1 LNGECGVE
9 RRRAFENL
17 ERSAS
22 GHVMKK
28 RRERFDAQLAEI
40 QRELLTIGVGVAAR
54 PANLGR
60 SRERGGDR
68 DRTAK
73 RMTVTSSGLMATAY
87 QLAGY
92 AVATLAL
99 GRSIPGKIVLKE
111 DAEYDLGRCSEGDL
125 DTIWAVG
132 NLAAER
138 RDIDGTPA
146 APGPTVVIVKM
157 ESDIVGPMHGEQ
169 GMPDGAMDPDLRAK
183 ALLDE
188 NWDDIVHVA
197 RLLIDR
203 GALSRDDIEAE
214 VFEPG
219 DLAPPP
225 EWPARRSNGS
235 TGL

>member
-1 LNGECGVE
+1 
-9 RRRAFENL
+9 
-17 ERSAS
+17 
-22 GHVMKK
+22 MKK

-40 QRELLTIGVGVAAR
+40 QKELLTIGAGIAAR
-54 PANLGR
+54 PANLVR

-132 NLAAER
+132 NLAAEQR
-138 RDIDGTPA
+138 NNDGVPGAPA
-146 APGPTVVIVKM
+146 PTVVIVKM
-157 ESDIVGPMHGEQ
+157 ESDIVGPTHGHQ
-169 GMPDGAMDPDLRAK
+169 GGTADGDADLRAK
-183 ALLDE
+183 ALLEE
-188 NWDDIVHVA
+188 NWDDIVHIA

-203 GALSRDDIEAE
+203 GSLSRDDIEAE
-214 VFEPG
+214 VFEP
-219 DLAPPP
+219 DEVNQAP
-225 EWPARRSNGS
+225 
-235 TGL
+235 

>member
-1 LNGECGVE
+1 
-9 RRRAFENL
+9 
-17 ERSAS
+17 
-22 GHVMKK
+22 MKK

-40 QRELLTIGVGVAAR
+40 QKELLTIGAGLAAR
-54 PANLGR
+54 PANLVR
-60 SRERGGDR
+60 NRERGGDR

-132 NLAAER
+132 NLAAEH
-138 RDIDGTPA
+138 RDNDGVPGAPA
-146 APGPTVVIVKM
+146 PTVVIVKM
-157 ESDIVGPMHGEQ
+157 ESDIVGPINGHQ
-169 GMPDGAMDPDLRAK
+169 GGAADGDADLRAK
-183 ALLDE
+183 ALLEE

-203 GALSRDDIEAE
+203 GSLSRDDIEAE
-214 VFEPG
+214 VFEP
-219 DLAPPP
+219 DEVNRAP
-225 EWPARRSNGS
+225 
-235 TGL
+235 

>member
-1 LNGECGVE
+1 
-9 RRRAFENL
+9 
-17 ERSAS
+17 
-22 GHVMKK
+22 MKK

-40 QRELLTIGVGVAAR
+40 QKELLTIGGGGMAAR
-54 PANLGR
+54 PPNLVR

-99 GRSIPGKIVLKE
+99 GRNIPGKIVLKE

-125 DTIWAVG
+125 DTIWTVG
-132 NLAAER
+132 NLAAEQ
-138 RDIDGTPA
+138 RDNNGVPGAPA
-146 APGPTVVIVKM
+146 PTVVIVKM
-157 ESDIVGPMHGEQ
+157 ESDIVGPMHGER
-169 GMPDGAMDPDLRAK
+169 GSTADAEPDQRAK

-203 GALSRDDIEAE
+203 GSLSRDDIEAE
-214 VFEPG
+214 VFEP
-219 DLAPPP
+219 DEVAQAP
-225 EWPARRSNGS
+225 
-235 TGL
+235 

>member
-1 LNGECGVE
+1 
-9 RRRAFENL
+9 
-17 ERSAS
+17 
-22 GHVMKK
+22 MKK
-28 RRERFDAQLAEI
+28 HRERFDAQLAEI
-40 QRELLTIGVGVAAR
+40 QKELLTIGAGGQAR
-54 PANLGR
+54 PANLVR
-60 SRERGGDR
+60 SKERGVDR

-99 GRSIPGKIVLKE
+99 GRSMPEEIVLE
-111 DAEYDLGRCSEGDL
+111 ENAEYDLGRCSEADL

-138 RDIDGTPA
+138 RDNDGTPG

-157 ESDIVGPMHGEQ
+157 ESDIAGAMYDKRNTAPE
-169 GMPDGAMDPDLRAK
+169 AMDPEQGAT
-183 ALLDE
+183 AVLDE

-203 GALSRDDIEAE
+203 GTLSRDDVEAE
-214 VFEPG
+214 VFEP
-219 DLAPPP
+219 DEVTQA
-225 EWPARRSNGS
+225 S
-235 TGL
+235 